1 MRVSYRWVSVACA
14 FAVAAVGVSGVSG
27 ARAAAKGQMASPCTG
42 VVGVATW
49 SPDGERIAL
58 VANGP
63 DRSSAIGVSDTA
75 GRHAHP
81 LRRVNCPR
89 RGDCR
94 LINTPEDL
102 YWARPGRLIYSDA
115 TKGLFAVPVSGKPR
129 RFGAST
135 DAYGTLSM
143 GRRGDRVAYGSAA
156 GPGEEVP
163 ITILSVPSGKVV
175 GKIGGPKTDNVFPS
189 LSPDGKRVVFQQ
201 ATDTGL
207 RVLVAAVDGATGD
220 RFAMRRRASWSP
232 TGDKIACLGT
242 GSMSSALLLV
252 SLRTG
257 TATTSLPPVG
267 PSVGVRWGASSVG
280 RRTANTS
287 RSSTDVAAADF
298 AVVDLRSHKLRQ
310 LLIGAALPT
319 DVNWSPNSRQLLVT
333 EPPHSVAT
341 VTGSGAS
348 KPSGGRTARLR
359 GCS

>member
-1 MRVSYRWVSVACA
+1 
-14 FAVAAVGVSGVSG
+14 
-27 ARAAAKGQMASPCTG
+27 MASPCTG

-49 SPDGERIAL
+49 SPDGERIAF
-58 VANGP
+58 VGKG
-63 DRSSAIGVSDTA
+63 DRSSAICVSDTS

-81 LRRVNCPR
+81 LRRVNCRR

-115 TKGLFAVPVSGKPR
+115 VKGLFAVPVSGKPR

-135 DAYGTLSM
+135 DAYGTVSID
-143 GRRGDRVAYGSAA
+143 RRGDRVAYGSAA

-163 ITILSVPSGKVV
+163 ITILSVPSGRVV
-175 GKIGGPKTDNVFPS
+175 GKIGGPTTDNVFPS

-207 RVLVAAVDGATGD
+207 RVLVAAVDGSNQRPLTRCGGEPL
-220 RFAMRRRASWSP
+220 WSP

-257 TATTSLPPVG
+257 TATTLISPVG

-287 RSSTDVAAADF
+287 RSSTDVAAADSTSSIS
-298 AVVDLRSHKLRQ
+298 AVTSCD
-310 LLIGAALPT
+310 
-319 DVNWSPNSRQLLVT
+319 NS
-333 EPPHSVAT
+333 S
-341 VTGSGAS
+341 
-348 KPSGGRTARLR
+348 
-359 GCS
+359 